1 MTKKTKKYYRD
12 LIAKDYNSAVSAFTE
27 AIVKYG
33 DKCST
38 RGWREVDISHVP
50 NGQNGEIIGFSYV
63 KKKLYV
69 DVYWQG
75 DSTDGEDSVLFDR
88 NGVCLDAYWDDDLGE
103 VVHGDVNFNSQHLYA
118 AIKKFSDQY
127 LN

>member
-38 RGWREVDISHVP
+38 RGWREVNISHVP

-63 KKKLYV
+63 KKKFYV

-88 NGVCLDAYWDDDLGE
+88 NGVCLDAEWNEYSHE
-103 VVHGDVNFNSQHLYA
+103 VEHGNVSFNSGQLYQA
-118 AIKKFSDQY
+118 MKNFSLKY